1 VKKFFEPAFRKAGP
15 ARYNRVMARMPE
27 WDAQLPAELAD
38 ELRTRHAE
46 PQRAYHTWRH
56 IEELLAL
63 YRETEPQLDDPR
75 AVLFAVLFHD
85 AVYDPRSNDNERSSA
100 ELLAQRAAG
109 LLPPDSL
116 ARAERMVLATVGHSL
131 PAGLTEAERAD
142 AAHFLDMDLS
152 ILGAAPA
159 RFAEYETQIRREY
172 AHIPEDTYRTG
183 RAAMLQR
190 FARRDPLYFS
200 DWGRGRFEAQ
210 ARINLARLVDELRS
224 DPAAA

>member
-1 VKKFFEPAFRKAGP
+1 
-15 ARYNRVMARMPE
+15 MARMPE
-27 WDAQLPAELAD
+27 WDAQLPAELAE
-38 ELRTRHAE
+38 ELRARHAE
-46 PQRAYHTWRH
+46 PQRAYHSWQH
-56 IEELLAL
+56 IEELLTL
-63 YRETEPQLDDPR
+63 YTEIEPALDDPG
-75 AVLFAVLFHD
+75 AVLFALLFHD
-85 AVYDPRSNDNERSSA
+85 AVHDPRSNDNERSSA

-116 ARAERMVLATVGHSL
+116 ARAERMVLATVGHCL
-131 PAGLTEAERAD
+131 PAGLTEPERND

-152 ILGAAPA
+152 ILGAAPE
-159 RFAEYETQIRREY
+159 RFAEYEAQIRREY

-210 ARINLARLVDELRS
+210 ARINLARLVEQLRD
-224 DPAAA
+224 DPVAAG